1 MLVLICGLENI
12 IHYGMPL
19 LIKVLASIINDNKS
33 KVMGLKD
40 NKKGAGSIEKQLSTD
55 FADIDTHV

>member
-33 KVMGLKD
+33 KLINESERNRGKS
-40 NKKGAGSIEKQLSTD
+40 SIEK
-55 FADIDTHV
+55 